1 MYPESLDYLSLVALE
16 ELLSSVFFSALLPL
30 LLSFVL
36 AGLPLVDVDGRVLS
50 FGLAAGRSL
59 DGRSFDGRSG
69 LVGSLGVPGLPE
81 LEFPGRVA
89 SPGRLGRPELE
100 FPGRSISGRLGR
112 LGLLGRLG
120 RSI

>member
-1 MYPESLDYLSLVALE
+1 MLV
-16 ELLSSVFFSALLPL
+16 
-30 LLSFVL
+30 
-36 AGLPLVDVDGRVLS
+36 GLPLVDVDGRELS

-59 DGRSFDGRSG
+59 DGRSG

-100 FPGRSISGRLGR
+100 FPGRSVSGRLGR